1 MSKQLYMGVT
11 GTTNI
16 ISVVVSHIYNS
27 PCADAI
33 VLAESTSLD
42 IGDAATVSLGYVGD
56 SAQVLTGYVK
66 NIERS
71 IPDGLYNITIND
83 KMVRALDFFIV
94 SDNPNVPFKR
104 SAISAEDLIEDVM
117 ALAGLTLYNGGTTNF
132 IYGYTVPV
140 EVNLTGCYEFCK
152 QMSDIV
158 AWHLW
163 VDSSGVVQFQD
174 RKPYVMGGD
183 SAAYTINDNSVILRI
198 SSVVSDDDLRNKV
211 VVYGANDIYAE
222 SSTASP
228 YLPAGYYKTAVL
240 SSPYVDR
247 QIDADNAASYNL
259 TFWNRLRYS
268 VFLDIEGD
276 SSIEAMDIIHLTESN
291 LSLDDDYFIY
301 GVQHKVDSNGYIT
314 SIELRN

>member
-1 MSKQLYMGVT
+1 
-11 GTTNI
+11 
-16 ISVVVSHIYNS
+16 
-27 PCADAI
+27 
-33 VLAESTSLD
+33 
-42 IGDAATVSLGYVGD
+42 
-56 SAQVLTGYVK
+56 
-66 NIERS
+66 
-71 IPDGLYNITIND
+71 
-83 KMVRALDFFIV
+83 
-94 SDNPNVPFKR
+94 
-104 SAISAEDLIEDVM
+104 
-117 ALAGLTLYNGGTTNF
+117 
-132 IYGYTVPV
+132 
-140 EVNLTGCYEFCK
+140 
-152 QMSDIV
+152 MSDIV